1 MMQILSGIW
10 GRTGEFATFAWKK
23 KDRGNMGEAVRNR
36 IEEAVC
42 RRFGIPAEDI
52 RTVRNLDRRFTD
64 CLHFIWFYRHFAEG
78 ITFGRLSSEYG
89 RSVRNIKYAVSKIA
103 NGMRTQPY
111 YKEVHLEILEEII
124 RGEDGS
130 PVCLPGEK
138 KE

>member
-1 MMQILSGIW
+1 
-10 GRTGEFATFAWKK
+10 
-23 KDRGNMGEAVRNR
+23 MGESVRNR

-42 RRFGIPAEDI
+42 RRFGIPTEDI

-78 ITFGRLSSEYG
+78 VTFRVLSWEYG
-89 RSVRNIKYAVSKIA
+89 RSVRNIKYAVSKIV